1 MLQNTRVILYSTTMA
16 IKFKHKGNF
25 KKTENLLDFIVKQK
39 FLHNLNKYG
48 RRGVEA
54 LRLATP
60 VDTGLTA
67 RSWDYRI
74 EKKKDQVS
82 IIWTNSN
89 IVDGYPIAIILDY
102 GHGTGGGGY
111 VKGRHFIA
119 PAIQPI
125 FDEIA
130 EDAWKEVSNA

>member
-1 MLQNTRVILYSTTMA
+1 MRQNTRVILYSTTMA